1 MSKGRL
7 VLWWIAGAGAVLYL
21 LNPTAGLF
29 ELLPDVLPGVGNLDE
44 AAATGLLIASARGI
58 AAARR
63 ERLAARGVVRIQPS
77 AQKSGGSP
85 PDTRTRS

>member
-7 VLWWIAGAGAVLYL
+7 LAWWIAAAGSALYI
-21 LNPTAGLF
+21 LNPTLGVF
-29 ELLPDVLPGVGNLDE
+29 ELLPDVLPVVGNLDE

-58 AAARR
+58 MAARR
-63 ERLAARGVVRIQPS
+63 ERLAARGGVRLQPS
-77 AQKSGGSP
+77 PQKSGGSP

>member
-7 VLWWIAGAGAVLYL
+7 LLWWIAAGGAVLYL

-44 AAATGLLIASARGI
+44 AAATGLLIASVRGI

-63 ERLAARGVVRIQPS
+63 ERLAAQGGVRLQPS
-77 AQKSGGSP
+77 PQKSAGSP
-85 PDTRTRS
+85 PDSRTRS